1 MRRADVRLV
10 RAAYALVVAGVIGL
24 AAAPAAQAVDNL
36 VSITV
41 KVGYSGFVKTQ
52 QWMPVAIDVTNKGAD
67 VDGILEV
74 SAPAVA
80 NGPPTGAAIYETR
93 VSLPTGTTKHLKTYL
108 VESWT
113 TTSISVRILQNGRI
127 VASTTSESPSQA
139 TALVG
144 VLSDRPAAL
153 NNFEAQ
159 HPGGLRD
166 NVVHLSLEDVGDS
179 AILLR
184 AFDLLVIDDFA
195 TDTLTAAQRGAIT
208 DYVQNGGALLLGTG
222 ASWRK
227 TLAGVSPAILP
238 MRIAGTTTLSSIGT
252 LDRLS
257 AVEVATGTLNPGAL
271 VWLSEGDAPLLA
283 ETLVGSGSVNLATFD
298 WNQEPVASWSGTN
311 TILRQLLV
319 RTMFSS
325 ATPPSMATGK
335 FGMINGSV
343 TGRSMQLSQAL
354 GSLPALDLPSL
365 VLIGLLI
372 LAYVLVVG
380 PINYLALRAL
390 HRRALAWVTVPL
402 IAVVASAGAF
412 GTGVFTKGRSVQTN
426 QVSIIHLRPGWDR
439 AYEESY
445 TGVVTPT
452 RGDYEVKVAGSRT
465 LIGPIVSLSNGYLL
479 NGGVGSSTTELVR
492 ISPDTNTIG
501 LPGMTAFVLRGFATE
516 GLVDAPHLIVT
527 TKFAGGNLT
536 GTIRND
542 STTTFTDALV
552 LAGDGFQKLP
562 GLAPGATTSFD
573 FTPKASS
580 PYAGPPAYSTIYTNY
595 LYGPPPSQPTDADR
609 EATEKT
615 SILSLI
621 ASPNYYGATT
631 AITPMVVAWTK
642 QPAERI
648 AVTGSQTR
656 STAETAIV
664 VQMTVGPIGPGQLPA
679 GLVVSRFTDI
689 DGTTQSGMPGAVLM
703 QNGTVTYAFRPT
715 LAPGK
720 HLTSASLDSTNQ
732 MQNAGKPVPA
742 GSSGSAPTLQ
752 AEVWDW
758 TKSAWVPM
766 DYKANGP
773 STLPPTALDPSSS
786 EVRLRLTISG
796 GQTYLGSLSLT
807 GTVA

>member
-24 AAAPAAQAVDNL
+24 AAAPAARAVDNL

-52 QWMPVAIDVTNKGAD
+52 QWMPVAIDVTNKAAD

-127 VASTTSESPSQA
+127 VASTTSESPSPA

-426 QVSIIHLRPGWDR
+426 QVSIIHLQPGWDR

-452 RGDYEVKVAGSRT
+452 RGDYEVKVAGLRT
-465 LIGPIVSLSNGYLL
+465 LIGPIVSLGNGYLVSS
-479 NGGVGSSTTELVR
+479 VGSSSTELVR

-595 LYGPPPSQPTDADR
+595 LYRTELLRRHHGHHADGRSVDEAARRADRSHGQPDALDSRDRNSRSDDGWPDRAWPAAGRPGRQPIHRHRWHHSERNARCRVDAERNGDLCVQADARAGQASNFSQPGLDQSDAECRQTHSPWFVGFRANPPSRGLGLGQVGLGVNGLQGQWAQHPTPHSVG
-609 EATEKT
+609 
-615 SILSLI
+615 SI
-621 ASPNYYGATT
+621 
-631 AITPMVVAWTK
+631 V
-642 QPAERI
+642 E
-648 AVTGSQTR
+648 
-656 STAETAIV
+656 
-664 VQMTVGPIGPGQLPA
+664 
-679 GLVVSRFTDI
+679 
-689 DGTTQSGMPGAVLM
+689 
-703 QNGTVTYAFRPT
+703 
-715 LAPGK
+715 
-720 HLTSASLDSTNQ
+720 
-732 MQNAGKPVPA
+732 
-742 GSSGSAPTLQ
+742 
-752 AEVWDW
+752 
-758 TKSAWVPM
+758 
-766 DYKANGP
+766 
-773 STLPPTALDPSSS
+773 
-786 EVRLRLTISG
+786 
-796 GQTYLGSLSLT
+796 
-807 GTVA
+807 